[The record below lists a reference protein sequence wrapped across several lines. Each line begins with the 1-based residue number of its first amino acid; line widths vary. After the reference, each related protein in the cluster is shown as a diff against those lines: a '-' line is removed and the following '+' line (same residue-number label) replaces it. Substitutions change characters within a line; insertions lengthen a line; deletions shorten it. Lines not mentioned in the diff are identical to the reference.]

1 MIQRRL
7 RGLLAVIT
15 GGAVTGGIAG
25 AVFGLIVLLAPG
37 PKVVTIHPQFP
48 GAVVLLPALL
58 LGLAGAIGGGVF
70 GTLVMLA
77 EHGRGVETIPTRRV
91 ALWAGIASAPAI
103 RLVGWSWMTVALGS
117 IVSAAIGAA
126 AIWIAKRGRADERAV
141 ELDAPPAHP

>member
-7 RGLLAVIT
+7 RGLFAVIT

-25 AVFGLIVLLAPG
+25 AVFGLIILLSPG

-48 GAVVLLPALL
+48 GAIVVLPALL

-77 EHGRGVETIPTRRV
+77 ERGRGVEAIRTRRV
-91 ALWAGIASAPAI
+91 ALWAAIASAPAI
-103 RLVGWSWMTVALGS
+103 RLVGWSWTTVVLGS

-126 AIWIAKRGRADERAV
+126 AIWIAKRGRTGQIAV
-141 ELDAPPAHP
+141 ELNAPPT